1 MQRRLATIL
10 VADVVGYSRL
20 MEAAE
25 ETTAARLQTC
35 HQLMSKSVATADGRV
50 FNRAGDAML
59 AEFASPINALR
70 CAVQIREKIA
80 AEDAES
86 TTRLQLRFGLHLA
99 DVMVTGNDLI
109 GDGVNLAA
117 RLAANSKIVYF

>member
-50 FNRAGDAML
+50 FNRAGG
-59 AEFASPINALR
+59 INDR
-70 CAVQIREKIA
+70 HPPDYRF
-80 AEDAES
+80 DRS
-86 TTRLQLRFGLHLA
+86 TFDGTARF
-99 DVMVTGNDLI
+99 NR
-109 GDGVNLAA
+109 A
-117 RLAANSKIVYF
+117 RKRAPL